1 MIQNDISKE
10 YRIQDVISKGTQNSL
25 ILDNINEYIRFD
37 GFDIP
42 SKNILFEKYR
52 GIILE
57 NCVKIT
63 LTEELFN
70 VYKYRP
76 KYLSLKLYNCT
87 DLWHLLLWVN
97 NMTTVT
103 QFNKK
108 VLYVL
113 DPDALDIIDQII
125 TLEEDNL
132 NYNKYSKPEIIPT
145 DENTT
150 TRR

>member
-1 MIQNDISKE
+1 
-10 YRIQDVISKGTQNSL
+10 
-25 ILDNINEYIRFD
+25 
-37 GFDIP
+37 
-42 SKNILFEKYR
+42 
-52 GIILE
+52 
-57 NCVKIT
+57 
-63 LTEELFN
+63 
-70 VYKYRP
+70 
-76 KYLSLKLYNCT
+76 
-87 DLWHLLLWVN
+87 
-97 NMTTVT
+97 MTTVT